1 MSMLTALPEAEP
13 QAHLRISMNVGIT
26 ASALRRLGQVLAD
39 RVDADAARCA
49 REALERQLAA
59 MPER

>member
-1 MSMLTALPEAEP
+1 
-13 QAHLRISMNVGIT
+13 MNVGIT